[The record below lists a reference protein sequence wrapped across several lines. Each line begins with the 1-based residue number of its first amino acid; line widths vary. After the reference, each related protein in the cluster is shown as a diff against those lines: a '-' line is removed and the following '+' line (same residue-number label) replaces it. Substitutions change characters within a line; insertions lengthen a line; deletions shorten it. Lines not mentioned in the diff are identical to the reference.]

1 MAGVKAE
8 EFRGRGVEM
17 LYAADDILDMRE
29 EMEGGK
35 HDQKHDRGLGRH
47 EGDREKKNGSVA
59 CSSVAGRSRYSPIE

>member
-29 EMEGGK
+29 KMEGGK
-35 HDQKHDRGLGRH
+35 RDQKHDRGLGWH
-47 EGDREKKNGSVA
+47 EGDREKKKWVCGVLNCRREIKVFST
-59 CSSVAGRSRYSPIE
+59 